1 MSAPTAPIIRNSARL
16 SSTHHDPNDPR
27 IADLHSF
34 ASQFDKMLDSRLDRQ
49 RYIPSGDKVEE
60 LGKIALGAKV
70 ERALARRLVGQDA
83 IFTAAAAQAHGSS
96 VSSERS
102 TVGDEKGL

>member
-1 MSAPTAPIIRNSARL
+1 MACPT
-16 SSTHHDPNDPR
+16 H
-27 IADLHSF
+27 LHF
-34 ASQFDKMLDSRLDRQ
+34 LVFPCQFDKMLDSRLDRQ

-83 IFTAAAAQAHGSS
+83 IFTAAAAAQAHGSS

>member
-1 MSAPTAPIIRNSARL
+1 MS
-16 SSTHHDPNDPR
+16 SSPLRSTSLLDTSTDDPR

-34 ASQFDKMLDSRLDRQ
+34 ASQFDKMLDTRLDRQ
-49 RYIPSGDKVEE
+49 RFVLSNDKVEE

-83 IFTAAAAQAHGSS
+83 IFPAAAASTQANGSL
-96 VSSERS
+96 SSASE

>member
-1 MSAPTAPIIRNSARL
+1 MSATSPIRSSRL
-16 SSTHHDPNDPR
+16 PVPSEITDPR

-34 ASQFDKMLDSRLDRQ
+34 ASQFDKMLDTRLDRQ
-49 RYIPSGDKVEE
+49 RYVLSGDKVEE

-83 IFTAAAAQAHGSS
+83 IFTVPGPNGS

-102 TVGDEKGL
+102 TVEEEKGL

>member
-1 MSAPTAPIIRNSARL
+1 
-16 SSTHHDPNDPR
+16 
-27 IADLHSF
+27 
-34 ASQFDKMLDSRLDRQ
+34 MLDSRLDRQ

-83 IFTAAAAQAHGSS
+83 IFTVATAAHGSS